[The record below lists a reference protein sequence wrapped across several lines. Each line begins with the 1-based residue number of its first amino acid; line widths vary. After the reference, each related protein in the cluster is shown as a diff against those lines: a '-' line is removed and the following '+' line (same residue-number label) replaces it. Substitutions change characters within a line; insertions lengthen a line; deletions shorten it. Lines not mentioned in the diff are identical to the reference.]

1 MCYVDDII
9 CISHDSRQ
17 TTGETKNNLKLK
29 NNNIEEPDFYL
40 GASLNKKEQNGQ
52 TA

>member
-1 MCYVDDII
+1 MEEI
-9 CISHDSRQ
+9 Q
-17 TTGETKNNLKLK
+17 NNVSF
-29 NNNIEEPDFYL
+29 NNNKIKDPDFYL